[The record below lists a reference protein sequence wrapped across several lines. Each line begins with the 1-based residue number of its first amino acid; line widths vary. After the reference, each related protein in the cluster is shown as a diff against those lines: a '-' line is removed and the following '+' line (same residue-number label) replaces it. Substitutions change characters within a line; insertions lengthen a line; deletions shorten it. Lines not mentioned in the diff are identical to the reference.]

1 MTQASL
7 ALGLAGFSFML
18 TVIWG
23 PPLLRVLRHFKVGKT
38 IRVEGPERHFTKLGT
53 PTMGGVLIVSP
64 VVLITLLLNATSLI
78 GVTFLGRSVMLPT
91 GVLVAYAFLGAID
104 DWEGLPPRLPAPLTS
119 AFYPN
124 GVRSTERRV
133 LLNAALRRGLGMR
146 ARTKFLFQVVLA
158 VAAAIGLRYIL
169 EVPQL
174 YLPGLKGEFELG
186 IWYVPMAA
194 FVIVL
199 CSNAVNFTDGLDGL
213 AGLISATA
221 FATYGGIALFQGQT
235 FLAPFCFTLVGAIFG
250 FLWFNVHPAM
260 LFMGDTGSLSL
271 GATLG
276 VVALMTSQWALLP
289 LIAVIPLSEV
299 ASVVLQVT
307 YFKLTGGRRLFK
319 MSPLHHHFELSGWS
333 ETQIVQRFWL
343 ISLLFAM
350 IGVALAV
357 V

>member
-1 MTQASL
+1 MTQASM

-104 DWEGLPPRLPAPLTS
+104 DWEGLPVL
-119 AFYPN
+119 PN
-124 GVRSTERRV
+124 GVRSTERRS
-133 LLNAALRRGLGMR
+133 RRGLGMR